1 MYPKL
6 YGVKFH
12 MLLERNGDIMLVLS
26 GIKNID
32 RPMDSFCVLDYSPR
46 FLGQD
51 TLKFMTLPG
60 AQKNNGVASLWVNLS
75 C

>member
-6 YGVKFH
+6 YGVKFRI
-12 MLLERNGDIMLVLS
+12 LLERNGDIMLVLS

-32 RPMDSFCVLDYSPR
+32 RSLDSFCGLDYSPS

-60 AQKNNGVASLWVNLS
+60 VQKNHGVASLWVNLS